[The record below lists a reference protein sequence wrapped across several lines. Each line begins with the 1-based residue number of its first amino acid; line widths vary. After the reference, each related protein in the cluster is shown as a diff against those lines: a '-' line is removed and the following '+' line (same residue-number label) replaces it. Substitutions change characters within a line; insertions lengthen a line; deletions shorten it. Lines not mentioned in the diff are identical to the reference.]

1 MYNQP
6 HAPST
11 MGKLYKTGYTICMKQ
26 GNRPGAE
33 RNMRCIDEE
42 LVPCADSHGAP
53 CAEPKIL
60 HTWLYYKCAEHGEPS
75 DEERRAMVKKKKKDG
90 GTHVEV
96 REMKMGGGRVIGM
109 ELCVWFC
116 SGYVQC
122 PVAKRSVSHHR
133 TEMLKVGSSARP
145 RHWPVCNRETHTHTA
160 CYAIPVRARAG
171 EGLKTIETN
180 SQGRHKLRYED
191 GQIAQTTTGG
201 QGNRDSPA
209 RRSAGTRPSPLWT
222 AYQTWAVKC
231 QR

>member
-116 SGYVQC
+116 SGYVYD
-122 PVAKRSVSHHR
+122 AEGEDLRG
-133 TEMLKVGSSARP
+133 LKV
-145 RHWPVCNRETHTHTA
+145 
-160 CYAIPVRARAG
+160 
-171 EGLKTIETN
+171 
-180 SQGRHKLRYED
+180 
-191 GQIAQTTTGG
+191 
-201 QGNRDSPA
+201 
-209 RRSAGTRPSPLWT
+209 
-222 AYQTWAVKC
+222 
-231 QR
+231 